1 MSAICFFSVTPL
13 GKEESVS
20 KYVAKV
26 VNVVKNSGLKWQLTP
41 MGTIIEGKDLSEV
54 FKVIDEGVKQLDDC
68 NRLSI
73 AIKIDYR
80 KNRESGLESK
90 VNAVLSKLDT

>member
-1 MSAICFFSVTPL
+1 MFFSVTPL